1 VGALLIIT
9 PSDAGGASRSTRF
22 GIAHV
27 GYPGGPR
34 DPERHARAASLGAGW
49 NRWALYWTDVERAD
63 GQFDW
68 SGADAIFA
76 LDEQYGLGSM
86 PVLVGTPAFH
96 TAAVAA
102 SASDR
107 LVAPHL
113 GRSRTPRQAAA
124 AIDPPPSMS
133 LAVFADGTDA
143 SAPGKPINAA
153 NRWARFVAEAAR
165 RYAGRPIAWEIWNE
179 PDFSQFWSGSAAQ
192 YARLLT
198 VAHQA
203 IRSQDSTTP
212 IAIGGLMNWEKMNS
226 TGIEHAWLRWL
237 LAELVIDPRAAANNY
252 YFDVIPFH
260 WYSRATDAYDRTVS
274 ARQVLAQLGV
284 PPKRIW
290 INEAN
295 APACGEPPAHVSCA
309 DAGYR
314 GSATV
319 EEQAAFALQYLALA
333 LAANVERAALFQF
346 QDDGHA
352 EAYGL
357 YRNDRTSRPT
367 VRALQIAIDALG
379 DGRLATRDRRGDH
392 ERITVLSPRG
402 TATVLWAT
410 GGSAVSIGVEAIA
423 PTARLIRQDGTEVTV
438 IPLGGQYRVVLPG
451 ATNLRAFSGLPGD
464 FMIGGSVSI
473 LHQSRTTQFVDPPAA
488 GTKRLLLPSLGR

>member
-1 VGALLIIT
+1 MGALLIST
-9 PSDAGGASRSTRF
+9 ASDAGGASRSTRF

-34 DPERHARAASLGAGW
+34 DAERHARAASLGAGW

-68 SGADAIFA
+68 SGVDAIFA

-86 PVLVGTPAFH
+86 PVLLGTPAFH
-96 TAAVAA
+96 TAQAA
-102 SASDR
+102 MGASYR
-107 LVAPHL
+107 LIAPPL
-113 GRSRTPRQAAA
+113 GRFRAPRQAAA
-124 AIDPPPSMS
+124 AIDPPATMTLP
-133 LAVFADGTDA
+133 VFADGTDV
-143 SAPGKPINAA
+143 SAPGKTINGA

-179 PDFSQFWSGSAAQ
+179 PDFTQFWSGTAAQ

-203 IRSQDSTTP
+203 IRSQDSATP
-212 IAIGGLMNWEKMNS
+212 IAIGGLMSWERMNS
-226 TGIEHAWLRWL
+226 TGVEHAWLRWL
-237 LAELVIDPRAAANNY
+237 LAELVRDPRAAANSY

-274 ARQVLAQLGV
+274 ARQVLAGFGI

-295 APACGEPPAHVSCA
+295 APACGEPPANVSCA

-319 EEQAAFALQYLALA
+319 DEQAAFAIQYLALA

-346 QDDGHA
+346 QDDGHT

-357 YRNDRTSRPT
+357 YRNDRTSRPA
-367 VRALQIAIDALG
+367 VRALDVAIDALG
-379 DGRLATRDRRGDH
+379 DGRLATRDRRSDH

-410 GGSAVSIGVEAIA
+410 GAGAVSAGVAPIA
-423 PTARLIRQDGTEVTV
+423 PTASLIRQDGTETPVV
-438 IPLGGQYRVVLPG
+438 PLDGQYRVLLPG
-451 ATNLRAFSGLPGD
+451 ATNLRSFSGLPGD
-464 FMIGGSVSI
+464 YMIGGSVAI
-473 LHQSRTTQFVDPPAA
+473 LLQSQTTHFVDPPAA
-488 GTKRLLLPSLGR
+488 GTQRLLLPTLGR